1 MPFKRSCPHS
11 GFTLIEL
18 MVCLAVIAVLAV
30 VTMPVMELVVQR
42 ERERELRQGLNEIR
56 AALDAYKRA
65 ADEGRLGLTHPE
77 SGYPPRLEVLVEG
90 VADRSSGRKLYFL
103 RRMPR
108 DPFFS
113 DERTAQAQPTAAS
126 TWGLRSYASSADK
139 PRPGDDVYDVYSL
152 STRTGLNG
160 VPYREW

>member
-1 MPFKRSCPHS
+1 MRIHRLPPHK

-30 VTMPVMELVVQR
+30 ITMPLMELVVQR
-42 ERERELRQGLNEIR
+42 ERERELRQALNEIR

-65 ADEGRLGLTHPE
+65 ADEGRLSLSAPE
-77 SGYPPRLEVLVEG
+77 SGYPPRLEVLVQG
-90 VADRSSGRKLYFL
+90 VTERHSGRKLYFL
-103 RRMPR
+103 RRLPR

-113 DERTAQAQPTAAS
+113 EERAADVQPAAAS